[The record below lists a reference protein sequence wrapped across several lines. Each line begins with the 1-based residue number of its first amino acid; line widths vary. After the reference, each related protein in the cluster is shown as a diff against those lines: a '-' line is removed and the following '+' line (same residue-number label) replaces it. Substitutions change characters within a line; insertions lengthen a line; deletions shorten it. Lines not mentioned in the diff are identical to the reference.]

1 MEKNKHFQAVPINAG
16 QMGIFTAPNRRLI
29 AIIQVE
35 PLGMFME
42 NAELTSGV
50 IEAYEEYY
58 KTLSKRMNR

>member
-1 MEKNKHFQAVPINAG
+1 MEKNKHFQAVPNNAG
-16 QMGIFTAPNRRLI
+16 QLGILTVPNGKLI

-35 PLGMFME
+35 PSSMFME
-42 NAELTSGV
+42 NAELASGV